1 MPMVFRLQHKI
12 MSNLGVRCLR
22 TLHQN
27 QVHEGGQRGDPLG
40 GAWFVLAHLHV
51 LCLTTTFHLTYVFIL
66 LAHDTHIVDLTSN
79 VVPVFL
85 QL

>member
-12 MSNLGVRCLR
+12 MCNLGVRCLK
-22 TLHQN
+22 TFHQN
-27 QVHEGGQRGDPLG
+27 QVHEGGQQGDPLG
-40 GAWFVLAHLHV
+40 GALFVFAHLHV
-51 LCLTTTFHLTYVFIL
+51 LCFTTTFHLTYVFIL
-66 LAHDTHIVDLTSN
+66 LANDTHIVGPTPN